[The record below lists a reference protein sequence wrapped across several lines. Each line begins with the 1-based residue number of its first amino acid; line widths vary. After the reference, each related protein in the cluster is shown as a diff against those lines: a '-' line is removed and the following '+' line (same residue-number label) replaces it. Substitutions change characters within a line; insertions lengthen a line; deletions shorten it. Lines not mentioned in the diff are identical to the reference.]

1 MWLKRY
7 IFLRFLGEY
16 LWEGEVRKDVFQIS
30 TSDSK
35 FLKKQNKTKKKEKKI
50 RTLPGNGW
58 VLPKKFR
65 IRNCRSDLFR
75 TGFGRCEQCTML
87 CLRHCRTESHTQQ
100 KFSWSWNSGLARAG
114 EGGESWHLPLISEE
128 PGEPSTDWVMLAP
141 PALILEIRR
150 ALAQQFKA
158 CRSAFERQ

>member
-7 IFLRFLGEY
+7 IFLRFLGEC

-35 FLKKQNKTKKKEKKI
+35 FLKKQNKTKKRNKSEHFLE
-50 RTLPGNGW
+50 RDGFCPRR
-58 VLPKKFR
+58 FR

-75 TGFGRCEQCTML
+75 TGFGGCERCTML

-128 PGEPSTDWVMLAP
+128 PGKPSTDWVMLAP

-150 ALAQQFKA
+150 ALAQ
-158 CRSAFERQ
+158 